1 MEARPTIYD
10 ETAAAFASGV
20 DRQIRAGRYRRGEL
34 FLTAALSAVPR
45 GGIVLDYGCGP
56 GRISALLAQNGFSV
70 RGVDPS
76 PAMIGVA
83 ERQPL
88 NGLPVAFQLIQEQ
101 LDLPAASFDAI
112 VCSSVIEYVAQPE
125 ILLNQFSAALR
136 PSGVLIISYANRRS
150 LQRKLLQQRNLHLA
164 DQKHLWSWPEFR
176 QLLRQCGFRTT
187 RNPVFFESLFDRL
200 APLGF
205 LSASQFVGNLG
216 LIISVK
222 GD

>member
-1 MEARPTIYD
+1 MEARSTIYD

-20 DRQIRAGRYRRGEL
+20 DRQIRDGRYRRGEL
-34 FLTAALSAVPR
+34 FLAAALSAVPR
-45 GGIVLDYGCGP
+45 GGSILDYGCGP
-56 GRISALLAQNGFSV
+56 GRISALLAQNGFCV
-70 RGVDPS
+70 RGLDPS

-83 ERQPL
+83 GRQPL
-88 NGLPVAFQLIQEQ
+88 DGLPVEFQLLQEQ
-101 LDLPAASFDAI
+101 LNLPPASFHAI

-125 ILLNQFSAALR
+125 ILLNQFAAALR

-150 LQRKLLQQRNLHLA
+150 FQRKLLEYRNLHLA

-176 QLLRQCGFRTT
+176 LLLLQCGFRTT
-187 RNPVFFESLFDRL
+187 RKPVFFESLFDRL
-200 APLGF
+200 SPLGF
-205 LSASQFVGNLG
+205 LSASQVVGNLG

>member
-1 MEARPTIYD
+1 MEARSTIYD

-45 GGIVLDYGCGP
+45 GGAILDYGCGP
-56 GRISALLAQNGFSV
+56 GRISALLAQRGFRV
-70 RGVDPS
+70 RGLDPS

-83 ERQPL
+83 GRQPL
-88 NGLPVAFQLIQEQ
+88 DGLPVEFDLIRDQ
-101 LDLPAASFDAI
+101 LDLPPASFDAI

-125 ILLNQFSAALR
+125 KLLSQFAAALR

-150 LQRKLLQQRNLHLA
+150 LQRKLFQYRNLHLA
-164 DQKHLWSWPEFR
+164 DQKHLWSWPQFR
-176 QLLRQCGFRTT
+176 KLLEECGFRST
-187 RNPVFFESLFDRL
+187 RRPVFYESAFDRL
-200 APLGF
+200 GPLGL
-205 LSASQFVGNLG
+205 LSASQLVGNLG
-216 LIISVK
+216 LITSVK